1 MRDRHSSVGNTTLIR
16 HLLNYPSQTLE
27 KSLKF
32 SETKASMKVTQE
44 KLPASQLGLEIEI
57 PAETTK
63 KVYEKV
69 VQNLARSANIPG
81 FRKGKVPRQILL
93 QRMGPQRIKEAALE
107 DLVQDSLKQAIQ
119 QEAIEAL
126 GNYKLVSTYEE
137 LISHFQPGE
146 PLTFSASVDVPP
158 EIHLGD
164 YSGLSVKAE
173 ETQPDPDSV
182 DNFLEQRRTE
192 QATLIPVESRP
203 AQMGDVAVV
212 DYSGRF
218 AAEGEE
224 ATEISGAQATDFQIE
239 LGAGRFLEDIVQGI
253 VGMNPGE
260 IKEIPVKFPEDYP
273 REDLAGKSALFTLT
287 LKELKEKE
295 LPELDDDFAQ
305 EVSEQETL
313 AELRE
318 FLDKEFREKAEQETA
333 ASKEQALLE
342 ALLEK
347 VEIDLPET
355 MIEREVETILT
366 QTAIQM
372 ERYGMDIQKLFNA
385 ETMPQMRERSRPD
398 AIVRLKQSLALQEIA
413 KRESLTVEPEAIQAK
428 IKELMEQLSG
438 QNVDPKRVRE
448 VVESDLIKEKA
459 IKWLEEHAT
468 IELVPKG
475 SLTTEETEEE
485 DTPIEATVQEEI
497 DAATQTIDV
506 QAEPSTTEEED
517 TPIEATA
524 QEETD
529 AATQTIDVQAE
540 QSTDQ

>member
-158 EIHLGD
+158 EIHLGE

-218 AAEGEE
+218 TAEGEE

-239 LGAGRFLEDIVQGI
+239 LGEGRFIKEIVEGI

-260 IKEIPVKFPEDYP
+260 TKEIPVQFPEDYP

-385 ETMPQMRERSRPD
+385 ETMPQLRERSRPD

-540 QSTDQ
+540 PSTDQ

>member
-158 EIHLGD
+158 EINLGD

-218 AAEGEE
+218 AGEGEE
-224 ATEISGAQATDFQIE
+224 SAEISGAQATDFQIE
-239 LGAGRFLEDIVQGI
+239 LGEGKFLEDIIQGI

-260 IKEIPVKFPEDYP
+260 TKEVPVQFPEDYP
-273 REDLAGKSALFTLT
+273 REDLAGKSAVFTIT

-318 FLDKEFREKAEQETA
+318 YLEKQFQEKAEQETT

-342 ALLEK
+342 ELLK
-347 VEIDLPET
+347 QVEIDLPET
-355 MIEREVETILT
+355 LIEQEVETILR

-372 ERYGMDIQKLFNA
+372 ENYGMDISKLFNA
-385 ETMPQMRERSRPD
+385 ETMPQLRERSRPD
-398 AIVRLKQSLALQEIA
+398 AIQRLRQSLALQEIA
-413 KRESLTVEPEAIQAK
+413 KRESITVERSELEAK
-428 IKELMEQLSG
+428 VKELMEQLAG
-438 QNVDPKRVRE
+438 QKIDPNRVRE
-448 VVESDLIKEKA
+448 VIESDLLKEKA
-459 IKWLEEHAT
+459 LKWLEEHAT

-475 SLTTEETEEE
+475 SLTTEEDTEEVTE
-485 DTPIEATVQEEI
+485 DVTDAALQTIDVEAEASTTEQTGGEAIAQEET
-497 DAATQTIDV
+497 AAASQTIDV
-506 QAEPSTTEEED
+506 QAEPSVEE
-517 TPIEATA
+517 
-524 QEETD
+524 
-529 AATQTIDVQAE
+529 
-540 QSTDQ
+540 

>member
-158 EIHLGD
+158 EIHLGE

-260 IKEIPVKFPEDYP
+260 TKEIPVQFPEDYP

-385 ETMPQMRERSRPD
+385 ETMPQLRDRSRPD

-475 SLTTEETEEE
+475 SLTTEETEK
-485 DTPIEATVQEEI
+485 DTPIEATAQEEI
-497 DAATQTIDV
+497 NAATQTIDV
-506 QAEPSTTEEED
+506 QAEPSTTEGED

-524 QEETD
+524 QEDTD

-540 QSTDQ
+540 PSTDQ

>member
-158 EIHLGD
+158 EINLGD

-260 IKEIPVKFPEDYP
+260 TKEIPVQFPEDYP

-385 ETMPQMRERSRPD
+385 ETMPQLRERSRPD

-475 SLTTEETEEE
+475 SLTRNRRRRHSHRSNCPRR
-485 DTPIEATVQEEI
+485 DRCGYPNN
-497 DAATQTIDV
+497 
-506 QAEPSTTEEED
+506 
-517 TPIEATA
+517 
-524 QEETD
+524 
-529 AATQTIDVQAE
+529 
-540 QSTDQ
+540 

>member
-158 EIHLGD
+158 EIHLGE

-218 AAEGEE
+218 AAVGEE

-260 IKEIPVKFPEDYP
+260 TKEIPVQFPEDYP

-385 ETMPQMRERSRPD
+385 ETMPQLRDRSRPD

-475 SLTTEETEEE
+475 SLTTEETEK
-485 DTPIEATVQEEI
+485 DTPIEATAQEEI
-497 DAATQTIDV
+497 NAATQTIDV
-506 QAEPSTTEEED
+506 QAEPSTTEGED

-524 QEETD
+524 QEDTD

-540 QSTDQ
+540 PSTDQ

>member
-1 MRDRHSSVGNTTLIR
+1 
-16 HLLNYPSQTLE
+16 
-27 KSLKF
+27 
-32 SETKASMKVTQE
+32 MKVTQE
-44 KLPASQLGLEIEI
+44 PLPKSQIGLEIEI

-63 KVYEKV
+63 QAYEKV
-69 VQNLARSANIPG
+69 VQNLSRSANIPG

-93 QRMGPQRIKEAALE
+93 QRLGHQRIKEAALE
-107 DLVQDSLKQAIQ
+107 DLVQEGLKQAIE
-119 QEAIEAL
+119 QESINAL
-126 GNYKLVSTYEE
+126 GNYQLISTYEE
-137 LISHFQPGE
+137 LISRFQPGQ

-158 EIHLGD
+158 QINLGE
-164 YSGLSVKAE
+164 YSGLSIKAE
-173 ETQPDPDSV
+173 ETQPEPEAV
-182 DNFLEQRRTE
+182 DQFLEQRRVE

-212 DYSGRF
+212 DYTGRYTG
-218 AAEGEE
+218 EGEE

-239 LGAGRFLEDIVQGI
+239 LAEGRFLEGIVHGI

-260 IKEIPVKFPEDYP
+260 TKDVELTFPDDYP
-273 REDLAGKSALFTLT
+273 REDLASKPALFTIT

-305 EVSEQETL
+305 EVSEKETL

-318 FLDKEFREKAEQETA
+318 SLEKQFQEKADRETA

-355 MIEREVETILT
+355 MIEQEVQTLLT

-372 ERYGMDIQKLFNA
+372 ESYGMDVRKLFNA
-385 ETMPQMRERSRPD
+385 ETLPQLKERSRPD
-398 AIVRLKQSLALQEIA
+398 AVVRLKQSLALQEIA
-413 KRESLTVEPEAIQAK
+413 KRESLTVEAEEIEAK
-428 IKELMEQLSG
+428 SKEVLEQLSG
-438 QNVDPKRVRE
+438 QEVDPKRLRE

-475 SLTTEETEEE
+475 SLTPEQTEEE
-485 DTPIEATVQEEI
+485 EIQPESPTAEVPQEPEIEA
-497 DAATQTIDV
+497 ASQTIDV
-506 QAEPSTTEEED
+506 QAEP
-517 TPIEATA
+517 
-524 QEETD
+524 
-529 AATQTIDVQAE
+529 AE
-540 QSTDQ
+540 

>member
-158 EIHLGD
+158 EIHLGE

-260 IKEIPVKFPEDYP
+260 TKEIPVQFPEDYP
-273 REDLAGKSALFTLT
+273 REDLAGKSAVFTLT

-385 ETMPQMRERSRPD
+385 ETMPQLRERSRPD

-475 SLTTEETEEE
+475 SLTTEETEE

-506 QAEPSTTEEED
+506 QAEPSTTEGED

-540 QSTDQ
+540 PSTDQ

>member
-158 EIHLGD
+158 EINLGD

-239 LGAGRFLEDIVQGI
+239 LEAGRFLEDIVQGI

-260 IKEIPVKFPEDYP
+260 TKEIPVQFPEDYP

-385 ETMPQMRERSRPD
+385 ETMPQLRERSRPD

-506 QAEPSTTEEED
+506 QAEPSTTEGED

-540 QSTDQ
+540 PSTDQ